1 MYGMNYQSPL
11 YVSASAS
18 LECVSIFFHSV
29 VFLCLSLVSFFWQ
42 HPIWYN
48 IVLRKLSVNTANEM
62 LRTIFSLIFCC
73 CLQLATDLQFVVSEG
88 EHEQKS
94 RSSRSGATRHKSHC
108 AYKQSTERWMRKK
121 WAVYEPSEKKLYSK
135 SRFVIPTRT
144 TLKREQ
150 KSLRA
155 RLNDRKKSSF
165 FCSAVDAKEVFFSF

>member
-62 LRTIFSLIFCC
+62 LRTIFSLIFLLLSSVGYRFTICGKRRRTRAEKS
-73 CLQLATDLQFVVSEG
+73 QQSQWRNAT
-88 EHEQKS
+88 QKPLCVQTKH
-94 RSSRSGATRHKSHC
+94 REMNEEKMSGIR
-108 AYKQSTERWMRKK
+108 TEREEIVFKVTVCDSHTYHFEAGTKIAACKIKRQKK
-121 WAVYEPSEKKLYSK
+121 E
-135 SRFVIPTRT
+135 
-144 TLKREQ
+144 
-150 KSLRA
+150 
-155 RLNDRKKSSF
+155 
-165 FCSAVDAKEVFFSF
+165 